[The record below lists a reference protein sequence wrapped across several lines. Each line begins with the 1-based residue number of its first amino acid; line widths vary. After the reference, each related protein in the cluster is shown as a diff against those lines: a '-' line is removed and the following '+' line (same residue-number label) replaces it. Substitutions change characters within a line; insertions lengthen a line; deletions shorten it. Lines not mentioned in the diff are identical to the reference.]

1 MHSLRLL
8 IEVITTTVASRG
20 IGVCYDFQNKGHCRR
35 GENCHFSHCAFVF
48 RKHTIMKA
56 IERGIQFELSYA
68 NAFSDTSSR
77 RHFLSNLIALSRA
90 TGGRH
95 LILSSGTPHS
105 IFLRSPYAVI
115 HMAKLAGLSSIQA
128 TASISS
134 NPQRL
139 IERIDQRRL

>member
-1 MHSLRLL
+1 MIAVQPESGAVFDYLCDKADVDLIVVDATKRLP
-8 IEVITTTVASRG
+8 
-20 IGVCYDFQNKGHCRR
+20 
-35 GENCHFSHCAFVF
+35 FVF
-48 RKHTIMKA
+48 RKHTVMKA

-77 RHFLSNLIALSRA
+77 RHFLSNLIALARA

-115 HMAKLAGLSSIQA
+115 HMARLAGLSQIQA
-128 TASISS
+128 TATISS

-139 IERIDQRRL
+139 IQRIGRANHR